1 MESIRILHMMNNFAD
16 SSISRIVERIV
27 STLGSQAYEWHV
39 SDVSGYGEME
49 AKLNAIGVKIVHF
62 SPQQNQGAVVKRI
75 RNYVQEHQIQI
86 VHSHTPRT
94 IFSTFRAIA
103 GIKDGTRPRHVATK
117 HLLTSWKDR
126 RWGILYALFD
136 YLTLYMPERL
146 VPVSEGMA
154 RHVMALPGI
163 SRDKVTAIQN
173 AIPCDT
179 FYQPEKRP
187 ASRLDLGLTPEQL
200 VFGYSGRLDLVKRID
215 LLLQAFAEVHAV
227 QPQARLLLIGE
238 GSEQK
243 ELEALASHLGI
254 ASSVIWTGY
263 RPGTDIPELLAAI
276 DIYVQPS
283 HNEGLSL
290 SILEAMAAGKPV
302 IATNVGGA
310 LEVLRQRETGLVI
323 PALSTP
329 EALVSAMRELS
340 SNPDLRAQIAEAGQ
354 KHVHDKF
361 GLQRMVDSYARV
373 YHAMLN

>member
-1 MESIRILHMMNNFAD
+1 MESIRILHIMNNFAD

-27 STLGSQAYEWHV
+27 SILGNQAYEWHV

-49 AKLNAIGVKIVHF
+49 ARLNALGVKTVHF
-62 SPQQNQGAVVKRI
+62 SPQQDQGAIVKHI

-94 IFSTFRAIA
+94 IVSTFRAIA
-103 GIKDGTRPRHVATK
+103 GVRRGGRPRHVATK

-136 YLTLYMPERL
+136 YMTLYMPERL

-154 RHVMALPGI
+154 KHVTALPGI

-173 AIPCDT
+173 AIPCDS

-187 ASRLDLGLTPEQL
+187 ASRLDLGLAPEQL

-215 LLLQAFAEVHAV
+215 LLLQAFAQVHAV

-238 GSEQK
+238 GTEDE
-243 ELEALASHLGI
+243 ELKTLASHLGI
-254 ASSVIWTGY
+254 ASAVIWTGY
-263 RPGTDIPELLAAI
+263 RAGTEIPELLAAI
-276 DIYVQPS
+276 DVYVQPS

-290 SILEAMAAGKPV
+290 SILEAMAAGKAV

-310 LEVLRQRETGLVI
+310 LEVLHQRETGLVI

-329 EALVSAMRELS
+329 DALVSAMQELS
-340 SNPDLRAQIAEAGQ
+340 TDPELRARIAEAGQ
-354 KHVHDKF
+354 KHVFEEF
-361 GLQRMVDSYARV
+361 GIQKMVDAYASV
-373 YHAMLN
+373 YHSMMN